1 MIADFEMVL
10 DPVYLERIFRKMPQR
25 TGRAI
30 AYAFLIWITGSVW
43 GSVVFMT
50 PSLKNISSIPYV
62 SRYPAISFPVLIKP
76 L

>member
-1 MIADFEMVL
+1 
-10 DPVYLERIFRKMPQR
+10 MPQR

-30 AYAFLIWITGSVW
+30 AYAVLIWITGFAW

-50 PSLKNISSIPYV
+50 PSLKSVSSILYV